1 MLTLLHAGTVKLTA
15 CCAPLAT
22 LAHLGRRCGVR
33 SNDHAATLPSEWSG
47 NHENARRFARW
58 HTLCSNAHVVTIPR
72 AFLFLVARVPA
83 WLTLGLA
90 LAVTSPA
97 FGQAISLKSQSYRVE
112 RANERSSSEEPYAI
126 NRQDCLDDDPTKPDY
141 DYKDAPNGRTWIRF
155 TIYVDG
161 NIKNNSRLEIWVS
174 QGADCTDQDE
184 RKPGGRCTQ
193 VYKNPKADT
202 IQLSDV
208 AHVYPRIAVGDTNIE
223 DMDLT
228 DVDAY
233 PGTEVCDEP
242 IDQAYTFYIMLF
254 EGDTVASNVK
264 WTDTRVD
271 LLGPDPPTEISAKV
285 GESSAYVS
293 WEIPSEQ
300 EDPDTQGFALYC
312 APASADGGMGGAGG
326 AGACGSVLVA
336 GELPPGGKQYE
347 CGTVTGRGT
356 REGTARNLE
365 NGTTYA
371 VAVAARDLVMNS
383 GVLSEAD
390 CVTPEEVTTFFESY
404 KQSGGRGG
412 GGYCAQS
419 PRPVGPAGLLLLLI
433 LGTTAWVRRRQRGAV
448 AGEHS

>member
-1 MLTLLHAGTVKLTA
+1 M
-15 CCAPLAT
+15 
-22 LAHLGRRCGVR
+22 
-33 SNDHAATLPSEWSG
+33 
-47 NHENARRFARW
+47 
-58 HTLCSNAHVVTIPR
+58 VTFPR
-72 AFLFLVARVPA
+72 AFLVLVARVPA
-83 WLTLGLA
+83 WLTLGVV

-97 FGQAISLKSQSYRVE
+97 FGQAISLESQSYRVE

-141 DYKDAPNGRTWIRF
+141 DYKDAPDGRTWIRF

-174 QGADCTDQDE
+174 EGADCKDPDE
-184 RKPGGRCTQ
+184 RKPSGRCTQ

-202 IQLSDV
+202 IQRSDV
-208 AHVYPRIAVGDTNIE
+208 AHVYPRIVVGDTNVE
-223 DMDLT
+223 DIDLT

-242 IDQAYTFYIMLF
+242 TDQAYTFYILLF
-254 EGDTVASNVK
+254 EGDIIADDVT
-264 WTDTRVD
+264 WTETRVD
-271 LLGPDPPTEISAKV
+271 LLGPDPPTEVSAKA

-293 WEIPSEQ
+293 WKIPSEQ
-300 EDPDTQGFALYC
+300 EDPDTQGFSLYC
-312 APASADGGMGGAGG
+312 APANADNAMGGAGG

-336 GELPPGGKQYE
+336 GELPPGGNQYE

-356 REGTARNLE
+356 REGTARKLD

-371 VAVAARDLVMNS
+371 VAVAARDLVKNS
-383 GVLSEAD
+383 GVLSEAE
-390 CVTPEEVTTFFESY
+390 CVTPAEVTTFFENY

-419 PRPVGPAGLLLLLI
+419 PRPVGPMGLLLLL
-433 LGTTAWVRRRQRGAV
+433 LLSTAAWLRRQQRTSR
-448 AGEHS
+448 AGDNS